1 MRSLLIFFIL
11 VPLLEMFLLIQVGSL
26 IGALPTIGLVIL
38 TATVGIHLIR
48 QQGFSILSRY
58 QQKLAGGQMPG
69 NELIEGLMLAF
80 GGALLLTPGFF
91 TDAIGFAMV
100 IPVTRQ
106 KIASYMKSR
115 IKIATPVF
123 TNPSANQTDS
133 PHRSDQGNII
143 DGEFKEL
150 DR

>member
-11 VPLLEMFLLIQVGSL
+11 IPLLEMFLLIQVGSL

-38 TATVGIHLIR
+38 TATVGLHLIR
-48 QQGFSILSRY
+48 QQGFTILSRY
-58 QQKLAGGQMPG
+58 QQKLASGQMPG

-115 IKIATPVF
+115 IKIATPAF
-123 TNPSANQTDS
+123 TNPSANQADS
-133 PHRSDQGNII
+133 PHRSAQGNII